1 MLKQNIL
8 AWLQVAV
15 IIMLIIV
22 LAIANTWF
30 SEPQYL
36 QASALFTLMG
46 AVGTVLSL
54 SCHDRLKS
62 PRLVYFLITLAG
74 GALFTALPFV

>member
-1 MLKQNIL
+1 MNKQNIL

-15 IIMLIIV
+15 IIMLIIM
-22 LAIANTWF
+22 LAIADTWF
-30 SEPQYL
+30 GEPQYL

-62 PRLVYFLITLAG
+62 PRLAYFLITLAG
-74 GALFTALPFV
+74 GALFIALPFV

>member
-1 MLKQNIL
+1 MNKQNIL

-15 IIMLIIV
+15 IIMLIIM

>member
-1 MLKQNIL
+1 MNKQDIL

-15 IIMLIIV
+15 IIMLIIM

-46 AVGTVLSL
+46 AVGTALSL

-74 GALFTALPFV
+74 GALFIALPFV

>member
-1 MLKQNIL
+1 MNKQNIL

-15 IIMLIIV
+15 IIMLV
-22 LAIANTWF
+22 VMLAIAKAWF
-30 SEPQYL
+30 GEPQYV
-36 QASALFTLMG
+36 QAAALFTLMG
-46 AVGTVLSL
+46 AVGIALSL

>member
-1 MLKQNIL
+1 MNKQNIL

-15 IIMLIIV
+15 IIMLIIM

-74 GALFTALPFV
+74 GTLFITLPFV

>member
-1 MLKQNIL
+1 MNKQNIL

-15 IIMLIIV
+15 IIMLIIM

-62 PRLVYFLITLAG
+62 PRLAYFLITLAG
-74 GALFTALPFV
+74 GALFIALPFV

>member
-1 MLKQNIL
+1 MNKQNIL

-15 IIMLIIV
+15 IIMLIIM

-30 SEPQYL
+30 SEPQDL

>member
-1 MLKQNIL
+1 MNKQNIL

-15 IIMLIIV
+15 IIMLIV
-22 LAIANTWF
+22 MLAIAKAWF
-30 SEPQYL
+30 GEPQYM
-36 QASALFTLMG
+36 QAAALFTLMG
-46 AVGTVLSL
+46 AVGIALSL

>member
-1 MLKQNIL
+1 MNKQNIL

-15 IIMLIIV
+15 IIMLIIM

-36 QASALFTLMG
+36 QASALFTPMG

>member
-1 MLKQNIL
+1 MYKQNIL

-15 IIMLIIV
+15 IIMLIIM

>member
-15 IIMLIIV
+15 IIMLIV
-22 LAIANTWF
+22 MVAIAKAWF
-30 SEPQYL
+30 GEPQYV
-36 QASALFTLMG
+36 QASVLFTLMG

-62 PRLVYFLITLAG
+62 PRLAYFLITLAG
-74 GALFTALPFV
+74 GALFIALPFV

>member
-1 MLKQNIL
+1 MNKQNIL

-15 IIMLIIV
+15 IIMLIIM

-74 GALFTALPFV
+74 GALFIALPFV

>member
-62 PRLVYFLITLAG
+62 PRLAYFLITLAG

>member
-1 MLKQNIL
+1 MNKQNIL

-15 IIMLIIV
+15 IIMLIV
-22 LAIANTWF
+22 MLAIAKAWF
-30 SEPQYL
+30 SEPQYV
-36 QASALFTLMG
+36 QAAALFTLMG
-46 AVGTVLSL
+46 AVGIALSL

>member
-1 MLKQNIL
+1 MNKQNIL

-15 IIMLIIV
+15 IIMLIV
-22 LAIANTWF
+22 LLAIADTWF
-30 SEPQYL
+30 GEPQYL

-62 PRLVYFLITLAG
+62 PRLVYFLITLTG

>member
-1 MLKQNIL
+1 MNKQNIL

-15 IIMLIIV
+15 IIMLIII

>member
-1 MLKQNIL
+1 MNKQNIL

-15 IIMLIIV
+15 IIMLIIM

-54 SCHDRLKS
+54 SCHDRMKS

>member
-1 MLKQNIL
+1 MNKQNIL

-15 IIMLIIV
+15 IIMLIV
-22 LAIANTWF
+22 MLAIAKAWF
-30 SEPQYL
+30 GEPQYV
-36 QASALFTLMG
+36 QAAALFTLMG
-46 AVGTVLSL
+46 AVGIALSL

>member
-1 MLKQNIL
+1 MNKQNIL

-15 IIMLIIV
+15 IIMLIIM

-74 GALFTALPFV
+74 GALFTALAFV

>member
-1 MLKQNIL
+1 MNKQNIL

-15 IIMLIIV
+15 IIMLIIM
-22 LAIANTWF
+22 LAIAITWF

>member
-15 IIMLIIV
+15 IIMLIV
-22 LAIANTWF
+22 MLAIAKAWF
-30 SEPQYL
+30 GEPQYV
-36 QASALFTLMG
+36 QAAALFTLMG
-46 AVGTVLSL
+46 AVGIALSL

>member
-8 AWLQVAV
+8 AWLQVTV
-15 IIMLIIV
+15 IIMLIV
-22 LAIANTWF
+22 LLAIADTWF
-30 SEPQYL
+30 GEPQYL

-62 PRLVYFLITLAG
+62 PRLAYFLITLAG

>member
-8 AWLQVAV
+8 AWLQVTV
-15 IIMLIIV
+15 IIMLIIM
-22 LAIANTWF
+22 LAIADTWF
-30 SEPQYL
+30 GEPQYV

-46 AVGTVLSL
+46 AVGTALSL

-74 GALFTALPFV
+74 GALFIALPFV

>member
-1 MLKQNIL
+1 MNKQNIL

-15 IIMLIIV
+15 IIMLIAMLV
-22 LAIANTWF
+22 IAEAWF
-30 SEPQYL
+30 GEPQYL

-46 AVGTVLSL
+46 AVGIALSL

-74 GALFTALPFV
+74 GALFIALPFV

>member
-1 MLKQNIL
+1 MNKQNIL

-30 SEPQYL
+30 GEPQYV
-36 QASALFTLMG
+36 QASVLFTLMG

-62 PRLVYFLITLAG
+62 PRLAYFLITLAG
-74 GALFTALPFV
+74 GALFIALPFV

>member
-1 MLKQNIL
+1 MNKQNIL

-30 SEPQYL
+30 GEPQYV
-36 QASALFTLMG
+36 QASVLFTLMG

-74 GALFTALPFV
+74 GTLFITLPFV

>member
-1 MLKQNIL
+1 MNKQNIL
-8 AWLQVAV
+8 AWLQTLV
-15 IIMLIIV
+15 IIMLIVMI
-22 LAIANTWF
+22 AIAKAWF
-30 SEPQYL
+30 GEPQYV

>member
-1 MLKQNIL
+1 MNKQNIL

-15 IIMLIIV
+15 IIMLIAMLV
-22 LAIANTWF
+22 IAEAWF
-30 SEPQYL
+30 GEPQYL

-46 AVGTVLSL
+46 AVGIALSL

>member
-15 IIMLIIV
+15 IIMLIV
-22 LAIANTWF
+22 MVAIAKAWF
-30 SEPQYL
+30 GEPHYV
-36 QASALFTLMG
+36 QASVLFTLMG

-54 SCHDRLKS
+54 SCRDRLKS
-62 PRLVYFLITLAG
+62 PRLAYFLITLAG
-74 GALFTALPFV
+74 GALFIALPFV

>member
-1 MLKQNIL
+1 MNKQNIL

-15 IIMLIIV
+15 IIMLIIM

-36 QASALFTLMG
+36 QASALFTLLG

>member
-1 MLKQNIL
+1 MNKQNIL
-8 AWLQVAV
+8 AWLQVAG
-15 IIMLIIV
+15 IIMLIIM

>member
-1 MLKQNIL
+1 MKKQNIL
-8 AWLQVAV
+8 AWLQTLV
-15 IIMLIIV
+15 IIMLIV
-22 LAIANTWF
+22 LVAIAKAWF
-30 SEPQYL
+30 GEPQYV
-36 QASALFTLMG
+36 QAAALFTLMG
-46 AVGTVLSL
+46 AVGIALSL